1 LAKALADKMFGSQDA
16 IIQIDMSEY
25 MEKFTVSRLVGSPP
39 GYVGHEEGGQLT
51 EAVRRKPYAV
61 VLFDEIEKAHPD
73 VVQLLLQVLEDGHLT
88 DSLGRKIDFRNT
100 ILIMTSN
107 VGADILQRNNSLGF
121 GVETSG
127 LNEFEK
133 AKEKILEETKKV
145 FKPEFLN
152 RLNDVVVFTPL
163 LKESMNAI
171 VDLEIKKL
179 SDRLSEKNISM
190 VVTDEVKDFLIEE
203 GYDEKYGARPL
214 RRSVEKHLEDTL
226 AEAILSGSVKEG
238 DTSVIAELVDNEV
251 VFNQEQAV

>member
-1 LAKALADKMFGSQDA
+1 
-16 IIQIDMSEY
+16 
-25 MEKFTVSRLVGSPP
+25 
-39 GYVGHEEGGQLT
+39 
-51 EAVRRKPYAV
+51 
-61 VLFDEIEKAHPD
+61 
-73 VVQLLLQVLEDGHLT
+73 
-88 DSLGRKIDFRNT
+88 
-100 ILIMTSN
+100 MTSN

-238 DTSVIAELVDNEV
+238 DTGVIAELVDNEV

>member
-1 LAKALADKMFGSQDA
+1 
-16 IIQIDMSEY
+16 
-25 MEKFTVSRLVGSPP
+25 
-39 GYVGHEEGGQLT
+39 
-51 EAVRRKPYAV
+51 
-61 VLFDEIEKAHPD
+61 
-73 VVQLLLQVLEDGHLT
+73 
-88 DSLGRKIDFRNT
+88 
-100 ILIMTSN
+100 MTSN
-107 VGADILQRNNSLGF
+107 VGADILQRNNALGF

-179 SDRLSEKNISM
+179 SDRLYEKNISM